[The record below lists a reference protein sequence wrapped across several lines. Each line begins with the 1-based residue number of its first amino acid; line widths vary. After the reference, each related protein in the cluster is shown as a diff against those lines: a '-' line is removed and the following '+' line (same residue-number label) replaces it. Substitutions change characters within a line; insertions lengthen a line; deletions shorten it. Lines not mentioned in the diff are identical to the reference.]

1 MDTDC
6 PPTGLIGGA
15 PADFTRHFTV
25 TGLSC
30 GRCVGRVTAAVGDL
44 PSVTAVDL
52 QLKTGA
58 MAVTYTSAAAAASP
72 AAASAVVAAVV
83 ALGKGAS
90 PIEAGAPANND
101 SRAYTVVGMSC
112 GRCVAAVRQAVGAL
126 PGVTDV
132 TVDLAT
138 GGMEVVWGGEG
149 ASESTRRDT
158 AVVRAVASVGKAAT
172 RVGVAAPNGPATRNA
187 DKDKDEAVVVKG
199 GGRRDS
205 SSSEVAVVKRRRVW
219 RYNCGCGTSMC
230 CCSTEKV
237 LDTDVGVLVMQH
249 LSSSVSSVTDADWV
263 DDDVPGACGT
273 TGVVCGDK
281 LALPPTKGATD
292 AAEAPVS
299 TAGVGSGVAPKGTA
313 TDKANG
319 PWEVRLAV
327 AGMTCASCV
336 GKAEATLTALP
347 GVSAA
352 RVNLLS
358 GRASVTVTSAAL
370 VDGADLATA
379 LERIGYTATVVARG
393 DAAAAGVDTAFLR
406 FASASAAAEAVE
418 HLRAM
423 PGVMA
428 AELLR
433 DGAVVGNVTQPGDAG
448 GDSFDDAERV
458 RTPVATSADPLA
470 ADEGETGLTRGRW
483 MLHPA
488 WCGLPWHR
496 GRHRNTP
503 MVVRVQV
510 PPPPPQA
517 ATRKSPGDRLA
528 LEELVASDVD
538 SSTEEDGDS
547 SSARGTG
554 GAKTKRPPASPP
566 SADLRPTVGGLSPKI
581 KAVMAFAESAEGRHL
596 PFTVTSPAD
605 VAGAASDDPQAAL
618 RRSARHYLHLF
629 LFAAVWTVP
638 LFVLTMVVRHVPA
651 IGRVLHASI
660 VSERSVPLLD
670 VISWVLATPV
680 QFLAGAGFYRGSY
693 YALRRRRA
701 SMDVLIALGTS
712 VAYGFSVA
720 VVVFNASRVAG
731 EGLAEATVFETAALL
746 ITIVLFGKWLETL
759 AKGRAAAGVSAL
771 AALTPSTATMADDA
785 SWAVLKEGV
794 PVGLLS
800 PGDVVLVRPGAKFP
814 VDGVLLGSG
823 GGAAGDDGPS
833 GVPVA
838 VDESMLTGEA
848 RPVAKAPGDDVYGG
862 TLNASSAPA
871 VVRATAGGADGVLS
885 RIVSLVDAAQTAR
898 APIEAFADRVSAFF
912 VPAVVVFAIASF
924 AVWYGLA
931 AAGALPASYTE
942 SEGDVLFALLFAL
955 AVLVIACPCALGLA
969 TPSAV
974 MVATTV
980 GATRHGILF
989 KGGGEA
995 LQAAAGLGAVLFDKT
1010 GTLTEGQPRVTAS
1023 LRLDEA
1029 GGVDEDVASYVTP
1042 DTWAAVAAA
1051 ETMSEHPLARALV
1064 AHVRDGLGVSID
1076 ATVSTSEA
1084 FAGRGLVATL
1094 ADGRSVMVGSRA
1106 WVTDRAAAETTGG
1119 AGWALHPRV
1128 AASLDTWASRGA
1140 TVVLAAIDG
1149 IPVAAVAIEDALR
1162 PDAAAVV
1169 THLDASG
1176 VAVWMVTGD
1185 APATAAAVAERLGIP
1200 PERTVAGAL
1209 PWTKTDAV
1217 VAAREAVSG
1226 LGGRHRRER
1235 VAFVGDGINDAP
1247 ALAAADVG
1255 VAMGAGSAVAAES
1268 AGIVLVR
1275 SALADVAVAAHLA
1288 TVAFRRI
1295 RWNYLWALGYNVAGL
1310 PIAAGA
1316 LYPALGRRLP
1326 PFLAAVA
1333 MAASSICVVASSL
1346 ALRWYKA
1353 PVIGGDGGDGEEGE
1367 VFA

>member
-1 MDTDC
+1 M
-6 PPTGLIGGA
+6 GGS
-15 PADFTRHFTV
+15 PADSTLHFTV

-30 GRCVGRVTAAVGDL
+30 GRCVGRVTTAVSGL
-44 PSVTAVDL
+44 PSVTAVDV
-52 QLKTGA
+52 QLETGA
-58 MAVTYTSAAAAASP
+58 MVVTYASAAAAASP
-72 AAASAVVAAVV
+72 AASSAVVAAVV

-90 PIEAGAPANND
+90 PVEVEAPASKD
-101 SRAYTVVGMSC
+101 TRAYTVVGMSC
-112 GRCVAAVRQAVGAL
+112 GRCVAAVRRVVGAL

-132 TVDLAT
+132 TVDLAA
-138 GGMEVVWGGEG
+138 GGMEV
-149 ASESTRRDT
+149 STWRDA

-172 RVGVAAPNGPATRNA
+172 RVGVAAPIGPIARNA
-187 DKDKDEAVVVKG
+187 DEDEDEAVVVKG

-205 SSSEVAVVKRRRVW
+205 SSSEVAVVKRRRV
-219 RYNCGCGTSMC
+219 RRFNCGCGTAMC

-237 LDTDVGVLVMQH
+237 LDTDIGVLVKQH
-249 LSSSVSSVTDADWV
+249 RAEVVRTSPLSSVTDLDWV
-263 DDDVPGACGT
+263 DDDVPGTCGAAGGACGDR
-273 TGVVCGDK
+273 V
-281 LALPPTKGATD
+281 ALPPAQGAKD
-292 AAEAPVS
+292 AAEAPV
-299 TAGVGSGVAPKGTA
+299 TAAGIDGGDVPKGTA
-313 TDKANG
+313 AAKADG
-319 PWEVRLAV
+319 SWEVRLAV

-336 GKAEATLTALP
+336 GKAETTLTAIP

-358 GRASVTVTSAAL
+358 GRASVTVTSATL

-379 LERIGYTATVVARG
+379 LDRIGYTATVVARG
-393 DAAAAGVDTAFLR
+393 DAAAAGADTAFLR
-406 FASASAAAEAVE
+406 FASADAAAEAVT

-423 PGVMA
+423 PGVMT

-433 DGAVVGNVTQPGDAG
+433 DGAVVDSVAQPGDAG
-448 GDSFDDAERV
+448 GDSIDDAERV
-458 RTPVATSADPLA
+458 STPVATSTDPLA
-470 ADEGETGLTRGRW
+470 ADDGESGTARGRW

-488 WCGLPWHR
+488 WCGLPWLR
-496 GRHRNTP
+496 GRRRGTP
-503 MVVRVQV
+503 TVVRVQV
-510 PPPPPQA
+510 PPPLPRSVTYKDPE
-517 ATRKSPGDRLA
+517 SRLA
-528 LEELVASDVD
+528 LEQLIASDVD
-538 SSTEEDGDS
+538 ASAEEDGDS
-547 SSARGTG
+547 SSARGSGVVKMKGSSVST
-554 GAKTKRPPASPP
+554 R
-566 SADLRPTVGGLSPKI
+566 SADGRPIVGGLSPKI
-581 KAVMAFAESAEGRHL
+581 EAVMTFAESAEGRHL

-605 VAGAASDDPQAAL
+605 VAGTAGDDPQAAL
-618 RRSARHYLHLF
+618 RRMARHYLHLF
-629 LFAAVWTVP
+629 LFASVWTVP

-651 IGRVLHASI
+651 VGRVLHASI

-670 VISWVLATPV
+670 IIAWVLATPV

-771 AALTPSTATMADDA
+771 AALAPSTATVADDA
-785 SWAVLKEGV
+785 GRAVLKENV

-800 PGDVVLVRPGAKFP
+800 PGDVVWVRPGAKFP

-823 GGAAGDDGPS
+823 GGAVGDDGPTD
-833 GVPVA
+833 VPLA
-838 VDESMLTGEA
+838 VDESMLTGES
-848 RPVAKAPGDDVYGG
+848 RPVAKVPGDDVYGG
-862 TLNASSAPA
+862 TLNASSALA
-871 VVRATAGGADGVLS
+871 VVRSTAGGTDGVLS

-898 APIEAFADRVSAFF
+898 APIEAFADRISAVF
-912 VPAVVVFAIASF
+912 VPAVVVFAVATF
-924 AVWYGLA
+924 ALWYGLA
-931 AAGALPASYTE
+931 AAGVLPASYTD
-942 SEGDVLFALLFAL
+942 SEGDLLFALLFAL

-1010 GTLTEGQPRVTAS
+1010 GTLTEGRPRVTAA
-1023 LRLDEA
+1023 LRLDRV
-1029 GGVDEDVASYVTP
+1029 GGVDEDVDNYVTP
-1042 DTWAAVAAA
+1042 VTWAAVAAA
-1051 ETMSEHPLARALV
+1051 ETVSEHPLARALV
-1064 AHVRDGLGVSID
+1064 AHVRDELGVSVD
-1076 ATVSTSEA
+1076 VAVSASEA

-1094 ADGRSVMVGSRA
+1094 ADGRSVAVGSRA
-1106 WVTDRAAAETTGG
+1106 WVTERAVAEAAARG
-1119 AGWALHPRV
+1119 GWALAPRV
-1128 AASLDTWASRGA
+1128 ASSLDTWASRGA

-1169 THLDASG
+1169 AHLDASG

-1185 APATAAAVAERLGIP
+1185 APATAAAVAGRLGIP

-1217 VAAREAVSG
+1217 AAAREALSG
-1226 LGGRHRRER
+1226 TAGHRRRER

-1255 VAMGAGSAVAAES
+1255 VAMGAGSAAAAES

-1295 RWNYLWALGYNVAGL
+1295 RWNYLWALGYNVAAL

-1316 LYPALGRRLP
+1316 LYPAFGRRLP

-1353 PVIGGDGGDGEEGE
+1353 PVIGGGESNGAEGE